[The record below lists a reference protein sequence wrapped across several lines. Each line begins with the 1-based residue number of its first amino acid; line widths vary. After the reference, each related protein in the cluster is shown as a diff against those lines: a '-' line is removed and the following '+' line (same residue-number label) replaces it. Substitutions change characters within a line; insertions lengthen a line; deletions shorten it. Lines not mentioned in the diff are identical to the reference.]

1 MNISSPFV
9 HRPVATTLLTVA
21 IALAGAVAFRILPVS
36 PLPQV
41 DFPTI
46 SVSAGLPGASP
57 ETMASSVATPLE
69 RQFGRIAAVT
79 EMTSSSTLGS
89 CSVTLQFDLNR
100 NIDAAARDVQ
110 AAISAAR
117 GYLPSNLPNNPNYR
131 KVNPADSPIFMI
143 ALTSNTLSKG
153 QMYDAA
159 STIMAQ
165 KLAQVQGVGQVGVG
179 GSALP
184 GVRVEL
190 NPNALNKYGIGMEQ
204 VRSVLAAANANSPKG
219 HFSNGLQMYEVGAND
234 QLFNAVDYRPLLI
247 TYHNGAAVR
256 VGDVGEVV
264 DSVEDLRNAGYA
276 NGKPSILVIIFRQPG
291 ANIIETVDRIRA
303 VLPQIHAAIPAAIDM
318 RVAMDQTQTIRASVH
333 DVERTLL
340 ISVGLVVLVVFVFL
354 KNARSTFIPS
364 IAVPVSLLG
373 TFGVMYLF
381 GYSLDNLSLM
391 ALTISTGFVVDD
403 AIVVIEN
410 VTRYLEQGLNPFA
423 AALKGAQEIGSTVV
437 TMSISL
443 IAVFIPLLLMGG
455 IVGRLLREFAVTL
468 SVAIGVSMVVSLTAT
483 PMMCAHL
490 LRGHETHGWVYNKVE
505 DAFMWVVNLYGKTLS
520 LVLRHSFVTLLV
532 LLATLVLNV
541 YLFLRVPKG
550 FFPQQ
555 DTGRMNGQILAD
567 QDTSFQSMDK
577 TLLQMVNIVAAD
589 PAVDTVNGFTGGGGG
604 GGGASTLNQGRMFI
618 SLKPLTE
625 RKITVDYIIQ
635 RLRPK
640 LAKIPGAT
648 LYLQSSQ
655 DVRVGGRNS
664 AAMYQF
670 TMRGDNVQDLIEY
683 APKMFEELKTIPLI
697 VDVNSDQQNR
707 GLQSMVTYDRATA
720 ARFGISPQLIDNTL
734 YDAFGQ
740 RQVSTMYKSLNQYH
754 VVMEAAPQYWQNPE
768 TLRDIYVK
776 TPSGQQVPLNAIAHY
791 GPTVAPLSVNH
802 QGLFPCVTMSF
813 NLQPGVALGDAEL
826 AIDTA
831 AHKVGLPNTIQTGYS
846 GTAAAFT
853 DSLNSEPYLIAAAL
867 AAVYLMLGILYE
879 SYIHPVTILSTLP
892 SAGVGAFLA
901 LILTK
906 TDLSIISMIGIILL
920 IGLVK
925 KNGILIVDFAI
936 AAERIEHKSPRDAI
950 FEASLLR
957 FRPILMTTF
966 AAILGALPLAMGTG
980 TGSELRRPLGITII
994 GGLLMSQAL
1003 TLFTTP
1009 VVYLYFDKIQHWW
1022 ARVRGNEPAQPLEP
1036 MESEG

>member
-1 MNISSPFV
+1 MNISAPFV

-21 IALAGAVAFRILPVS
+21 IGLAGMVAFRILPVS

-79 EMTSSSTLGS
+79 EMTSSSTLGAA
-89 CSVTLQFDLNR
+89 SVTLQFDLNR

-110 AAISAAR
+110 AAIAAAR
-117 GYLPSNLPNNPNYR
+117 GYLPTNLPSNPNYR

-143 ALTSNTLSKG
+143 ALTSNTLTKG
-153 QMYDAA
+153 AMYDSA
-159 STIMAQ
+159 STVMAQ
-165 KLAQVQGVGQVGVG
+165 QLSQVLGVGQVIVG

-190 NPNALNKYGIGMEQ
+190 NPNALNKYGIGLEQ
-204 VRSVLAAANANSPKG
+204 VRGTLAAANANTPKG
-219 HFSNGLQMYEVGAND
+219 HFSDGQRMFEVGAND
-234 QLFNAVDYRPLLI
+234 QLFKAIDYKPLLI
-247 TYHNGAAVR
+247 AYHNGSSVR
-256 VGDVGEVV
+256 VGDVGDVV

-276 NGKPSILVIIFRQPG
+276 NGKPSVLVIIFRQPG
-291 ANIIETVDRIRA
+291 ANIIDTVDRIRA
-303 VLPQIHAAIPAAIDM
+303 VMPQVHAAIPAAIDM

-340 ISVGLVVLVVFVFL
+340 ISVALVVLVVFVFL
-354 KNARSTFIPS
+354 KNVRSTFIPS
-364 IAVPVSLLG
+364 VAVPVSLLG

-410 VTRYLEQGLNPFA
+410 ITRYLEQGLNPFA

-437 TMSISL
+437 TMSVSL

-468 SVAIGVSMVVSLTAT
+468 SVAIAVSMVVSLTAT

-490 LRGHETHGWVYNKVE
+490 LRQNETHGWIYNKVE
-505 DAFMWVVNLYGKTLS
+505 HGFNAVVRLYGKALS

-532 LLATLVLNV
+532 LLTTIGLNV

-555 DTGRMNGQILAD
+555 DTGRMGGQILAD
-567 QDTSFQSMDK
+567 QDTSYQSMDK
-577 TLLQMVNIVAAD
+577 TLLQMVKIVAAD
-589 PAVDTVNGFTGGGGG
+589 PAVNTVIGFTGGGG

-618 SLKPLTE
+618 SLKPLAE
-625 RKITVDYIIQ
+625 RKITVDYIMQ

-640 LAKIPGAT
+640 LARIPGAT
-648 LYLQSSQ
+648 LYLQASQ

-664 AAMYQF
+664 AALYQF
-670 TMRGDNVQDLIEY
+670 TMRADNVQDLTTY
-683 APKMFEELKTIPLI
+683 APRMFDQLKKIPII

-707 GLQSMVTYDRATA
+707 GLQSMVTYDRDTA
-720 ARFGISPQLIDNTL
+720 ARFGISSQLLDNTL

-754 VVMEAAPQYWQNPE
+754 VVMEVAPQYWQDPA
-768 TLRDIYVK
+768 TLRDVYVHS
-776 TPSGQQVPLNAIAHY
+776 PAGQQVPLTAIARF

-802 QGLFPCVTMSF
+802 QGLFPCVTISF
-813 NLQPGVALGDAEL
+813 NLQPGVALGDAEI
-826 AIDTA
+826 AINEA
-831 AHKVGLPNTIQTGYS
+831 ARKIGLPNTIQTGYS

-853 DSLNSEPYLIAAAL
+853 DSLNSEPVLILAAL
-867 AAVYLMLGILYE
+867 TAVYLMLGILYE

-966 AAILGALPLAMGTG
+966 AAILGALPLALGQG

-994 GGLLMSQAL
+994 GGLIMSQAL

-1009 VVYLYFDKIQHWW
+1009 VVYLYFDRIQHWW
-1022 ARVRGNEPAQPLEP
+1022 ARVRGVRPEPPFEP
-1036 MESEG
+1036 VGSEG